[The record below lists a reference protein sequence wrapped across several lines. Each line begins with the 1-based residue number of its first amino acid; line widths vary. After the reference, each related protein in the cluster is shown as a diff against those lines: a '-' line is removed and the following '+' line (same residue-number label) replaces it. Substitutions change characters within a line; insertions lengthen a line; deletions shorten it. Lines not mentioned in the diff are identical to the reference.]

1 METKKRVIIQ
11 GERVH
16 YVGYRPF
23 LLAKAMKLGI
33 KRFEAENLIEDEKQ
47 KVVVSFSGNE
57 KQVKEFLEFIKK
69 NYPPNARVSKIE
81 ELKVVDRIMSIDDYH
96 KILAIEQQNTIVQV
110 GLRMIGKQDVMIGK
124 QDQILEKQDQILEK
138 QDKMLEKQ
146 DQMLEKQDQTIQEI
160 REVKEE
166 IKDLRMDLKS

>member
-124 QDQILEKQDQILEK
+124 QDQMLEK